1 MKVKRLRV
9 LPSVKLAGRVSG
21 ELHETLTAYREYYRH
36 LHGEAIEPWPLV
48 IQMLETF
55 VDADREFHAWR
66 RSSKDVPVGSAA
78 GARAGAGKESRNG

>member
-21 ELHETLTAYREYYRH
+21 ELNETLTAYREYYRH
-36 LHGEAIEPWPLV
+36 LHGEPIEPWPLV

-55 VDADREFHAWR
+55 VEADREFHAWR
-66 RSSKDVPVGSAA
+66 RSSKEAPVGSAA
-78 GARAGAGKESRNG
+78 GARTGAGKESRNG